1 MPGITAFGGYVPRLR
16 LSRQAI
22 AAAHSWSDPAIKA
35 RGKGERSFC
44 NWDEDTVTMGVEAA
58 RDCLGEGS
66 EGQPAGSPDAIYFA
80 STTFPFVERQNAGIL
95 ATALGLDGDCMA
107 LDLTGSQR
115 AGTTALLQALAAV
128 AGGQVEDALVVVS
141 DQRRAKA
148 SSAGEFAYGD
158 GAAAVRVSADD
169 GLLRFRGGHSV
180 TVDFVDHFR
189 AEGEAFEYTWEER
202 WIRDEGLAKIVPPAI
217 TRALAKAGVSAD
229 DVAHFC
235 MPSTIG
241 RAVAGIARSA
251 GIADAAVRDNLHGG
265 LGECGCAHAL
275 VMLLHALE
283 GDVEPGDIIV
293 VAAFG
298 QGCDV
303 LVFEATAALTAQV
316 PAGRLGIRGAL
327 AAGKSTDNYQQ
338 YLAFNDL
345 ITLEK
350 GMRAERD
357 DYKTALTVTYR
368 KRDMLLGLVGGR
380 CTRCGTLQF
389 PRTDVC
395 VNPQCR
401 AHHTQEPYAFRDE
414 PAQVLTWSADYLTY
428 IPNPPSHYGMITF
441 DNGGRFMTDF
451 TDVDVGDLEVGTR
464 VRMMFRIKS
473 VDSLRGFVRYFWK
486 AVPVREV
493 VASSA
498 AAAG

>member
-1 MPGITAFGGYVPRLR
+1 MAGISAFGGYVPRLR
-16 LSRQAI
+16 LARQAI
-22 AAAHSWSDPAIKA
+22 AAAHAWSDPAIKA

-44 NWDEDTVTMGVEAA
+44 NWDEDAVTMGVEAA
-58 RDCLGEGS
+58 RDCLGEGRD
-66 EGQPAGSPDAIYFA
+66 GQPAALPDAIYFA
-80 STTFPFVERQNAGIL
+80 STSFPFAERQNAGIL
-95 ATALGLDGDCMA
+95 ATALGLEGDRLSM
-107 LDLTGSQR
+107 DVTGSQR

-128 AGGQVEDALVVVS
+128 SGGMVGDALVVAA
-141 DQRRAKA
+141 DKRRAKA

-158 GAAAVRVSADD
+158 GAAAIQVSADD
-169 GLLRFRGGHSV
+169 GLLAFRGGHTV

-189 AEGEAFEYTWEER
+189 AEGETFEYTWEER

-217 TRALAKAGVSAD
+217 ARALDKAGVDAG

-241 RAVAGIARSA
+241 RAVAGIAKAA
-251 GIADAAVRDNLHGG
+251 GIADAAVRDNLHSE

-283 GDVEPGDIIV
+283 GDVKPGDIVV

-303 LVFEATAALTAQV
+303 LVFEATGAC
-316 PAGRLGIRGAL
+316 AGASAKGGLGIRGAL
-327 AAGKSTDNYQQ
+327 AAGRSTDNYQQ

-345 ITLEK
+345 IVLDK

-451 TDVDVGDLEVGTR
+451 TDVDVGELEVGTR

-486 AVPVREV
+486 AVPVRDE
-493 VASSA
+493 AAASA

>member
-1 MPGITAFGGYVPRLR
+1 MPGITGFGGYVPRLR
-16 LSRQAI
+16 LARKAI
-22 AAAHSWSDPAIKA
+22 ADAHAWSDPAIKA
-35 RGKGERSFC
+35 RGKGERSIC
-44 NWDEDTVTMGVEAA
+44 NWDEDAVTMGVEAA
-58 RDCLGEGS
+58 RDCLGPTRD
-66 EGQPAGSPDAIYFA
+66 GQVAAELPQALYFA
-80 STTFPFVERQNAGIL
+80 STSFPFAERQNAGIL
-95 ATALGLDGDCMA
+95 ATALGIDGDRMS
-107 LDLTGSQR
+107 LDVTGSQR
-115 AGTTALLQALAAV
+115 AGTSALMQALAAV
-128 AGGQVEDALVVVS
+128 GGGLVNDALVVAA
-141 DQRRAKA
+141 DKRRSKA
-148 SSAGEFAYGD
+148 SAAGEFAYGD
-158 GAAAVRVSADD
+158 GAAALRVGAGD
-169 GLLRFRGGHSV
+169 GLLKFRGGHTV

-189 AEGEAFEYTWEER
+189 AEGERFEYTWEER
-202 WIRDEGLAKIVPPAI
+202 WIRDEGLSKIVPPAI
-217 TRALAKAGVSAD
+217 AAALEKSGVAAT

-241 RAVAGIARSA
+241 RAVEGIAKQAGIAPT
-251 GIADAAVRDNLHGG
+251 AVRDNLQAN

-275 VMLLHALE
+275 VMLLHAIE
-283 GDVEPGDIIV
+283 GEVKPGEIVV

-303 LVFEATAALTAQV
+303 LVFEATEALAAALADGS
-316 PAGRLGIRGAL
+316 GRQGIRGSL
-327 AAGKSTDNYQQ
+327 AAGKSSDNYHQ

-345 ITLEK
+345 IVLEK

-380 CTRCGTLQF
+380 CTRCGTVQF
-389 PRTDVC
+389 PRSDVC

-451 TDVDVGDLEVGTR
+451 TDVDVGELDVGTQ

-486 AVPVREV
+486 AVPVR
-493 VASSA
+493 A
-498 AAAG
+498 ATTA